1 MTPTLMQIDKVPVA
15 EVIVRDRLRPVSD
28 AGVESLIASIT
39 EIGVMKDAIHVR
51 KKKDGQL
58 YLMAGGHRLE
68 AARRLNWVHVPA
80 KVWTDVTDD
89 WARMVEIDDNLAG
102 AEMNALDS
110 AVFLATRKEV
120 YERLHP
126 ETKRGVAG
134 GLARQGSASELSSFA
149 AATAAKFGMTARQV
163 QKIVAAGTAL
173 SPRDVAHLRQAPRPV
188 SLKDLTEIAKI
199 GDPVERG
206 DVVLRLSVGN
216 AKSAADARRSLRVE
230 GGLQAPAKSP
240 EDQALLALTSA
251 WARAGKAVLRRFI
264 DQEFGEI
271 APLVADEAER
281 RGEFGLATAIRG
293 GLDAK

>member
-15 EVIVRDRLRPVSD
+15 EVIVRDRLRPVSE

-199 GDPVERG
+199 GNPVERG

-230 GGLQAPAKSP
+230 GGLQAPAKAP
-240 EDQALLALTSA
+240 EDQQLLALKAAWSRASA
-251 WARAGKAVLRRFI
+251 SARRRWLQ
-264 DQEFGEI
+264 DVGADLMALMPRPE
-271 APLVADEAER
+271 VAAE
-281 RGEFGLATAIRG
+281 
-293 GLDAK
+293 

>member
-1 MTPTLMQIDKVPVA
+1 MTPTLMQIDKVAVA
-15 EVIVRDRLRPVSD
+15 DVIMRDRLRPVSE
-28 AGVESLIASIT
+28 AGVESLIASIA

-51 KKKDGQL
+51 KKKDSKL

-173 SPRDVAHLRQAPRPV
+173 STNDIAHLRQAPRPV

-199 GDPVERG
+199 GNPTERG

-230 GGLQAPAKSP
+230 GGLQAPVKSP
-240 EDQALLALTSA
+240 EDQALLALMSA
-251 WARAGKAVLRRFI
+251 WARAGKAVRRRFI
-264 DQEFGEI
+264 DQEFGEV
-271 APLVADEAER
+271 APLVADEADVRDPALAAAIR
-281 RGEFGLATAIRG
+281 RGMA
-293 GLDAK
+293 AK

>member
-15 EVIVRDRLRPVSD
+15 EVIVRDRLRPVSE

-68 AARRLNWVHVPA
+68 AATRLNWVHVPA

-173 SPRDVAHLRQAPRPV
+173 SPNDIAHLRQAPRPV

-230 GGLQAPAKSP
+230 GGLQAPAKDAA
-240 EDQALLALTSA
+240 EEQFLALMKA
-251 WARAGKAVLRRFI
+251 WTRAGAAARKRFS
-264 DQEFGEI
+264 
-271 APLVADEAER
+271 AER
-281 RGEFGLATAIRG
+281 GQEVWDAQNKAATLPDWREA
-293 GLDAK
+293 AE